1 MATRIGHCWEQLS
14 RRGEKGLIAFTMA
27 GDPDMERSLELVLAM
42 AEAGADI
49 VELGIPFSEPIIDG
63 PVIQLAGARAYEH
76 GAVLPRVLELVR
88 EIRQKSEVPLVLMSY
103 LNPILRYGFERFA
116 NEAVASGADGALI
129 TDLSVEEAGPYVDEM
144 RRKGLDTVFLAAP
157 SSTEARLRRVV
168 EYATGFVYA
177 ITRMGTTGEQQ
188 KLSDDILP
196 LISKLRALT
205 RTPIA
210 AGIGISRPEHLA
222 RLAPVAD
229 GVVVGS
235 ALVRCLGENLE
246 NPAPA
251 MAGMVRWLRE
261 GFSSARSEDERP
273 DPSPAG

>member
-63 PVIQLAGARAYEH
+63 PVIQRAGARAYEH

>member
-14 RRGEKGLIAFTMA
+14 RRGEKGLITFTMA

-42 AEAGADI
+42 ADAGADI
-49 VELGIPFSEPIIDG
+49 VELGIPFSAPIIDG
-63 PVIQLAGARAYEH
+63 PVIQRAGARAYSH
-76 GAVLPRVLELVR
+76 GAILPRVLELVR
-88 EIRQKSEVPLVLMSY
+88 DIRQKSEVPLVLMSY

-116 NEAVASGADGALI
+116 NEAVASGVDGALI
-129 TDLSVEEAGPYVDEM
+129 SDLSVEEADPYVEEM
-144 RRKGLDTVFLAAP
+144 RRKGLDTIFLAAP
-157 SSTEARLRRVV
+157 SSTEARLQRVV
-168 EYATGFVYA
+168 EYATGFIYA

-196 LISKLRALT
+196 LISRLRALT

-222 RLAPVAD
+222 RLGPVAD
-229 GVVVGS
+229 GTVVGS
-235 ALVRCLGENLE
+235 ALVRCLEEHLE

-251 MAGMVRWLRE
+251 MAKMVQWLRE
-261 GFSSARSEDERP
+261 GFSSAQSMHESP
-273 DPSPAG
+273 DSNPAG